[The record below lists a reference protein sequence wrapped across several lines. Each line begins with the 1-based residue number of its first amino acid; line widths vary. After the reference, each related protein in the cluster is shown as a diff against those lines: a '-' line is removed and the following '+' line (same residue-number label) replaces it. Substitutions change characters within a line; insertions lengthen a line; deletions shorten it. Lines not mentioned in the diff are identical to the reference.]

1 MSPAVESSD
10 PHRLTRE
17 LIERNSRFVPEAIRA
32 DYFREMLHMTVLPQH
47 DELLKILVALHFLSI
62 IIGEAPDRITSE
74 REKLDELLSGTVHAI
89 QAAQTASISYQK
101 HLEERLAN
109 LPTDLAKEINLN
121 SIAESIKESLR
132 QQFLSSGIPET
143 AHALAVVSK
152 EINQATSDFHR
163 TARQLAVSC
172 SNAADEASQ
181 AIESVRLALSGT
193 TDAANHASES
203 LRRSVLREY
212 RWTAFAVCAVV
223 LAIGF
228 ALGIL
233 CDHGISARLQN
244 PQRVVTPT
252 IQPAPPTQKLPVS
265 TSKHAHRKTA
275 PPSVPAEASSPGSK
289 Q

>member
-74 REKLDELLSGTVHAI
+74 REKLDELLSGTVHTI
-89 QAAQTASISYQK
+89 QATQTASITYQK
-101 HLEERLAN
+101 QLEERLAN
-109 LPTDLAKEINLN
+109 LPTTLAREINVN
-121 SIAESIKESLR
+121 SVAESIKESLR

-143 AHALAVVSK
+143 AHALALVSK
-152 EINQATSDFHR
+152 EINQATSDFQR

-193 TDAANHASES
+193 TDAANHASEG

-212 RWTAFAVCAVV
+212 RWTAFLVCAVV
-223 LAIGF
+223 LAVGF

-233 CDHGISARLQN
+233 CDNRISALLQN
-244 PQRVVTPT
+244 SQRVVTPT
-252 IQPAPPTQKLPVS
+252 IQPAPVMQKAPVS
-265 TSKHAHRKTA
+265 TSKHAHRKTV
-275 PPSVPAEASSPGSK
+275 PPNVPAEANSPGSK

>member
-32 DYFREMLHMTVLPQH
+32 DYFREMSHMTVLPHH
-47 DELLKILVALHFLSI
+47 DELLRILIALHFLSL
-62 IIGEAPDRITSE
+62 IIGEAPDRISSE
-74 REKLDELLSGTVHAI
+74 REKLDELLTGTVQAI
-89 QAAQTASISYQK
+89 QAVQTASITYQK
-101 HLEERLAN
+101 QLEERLAS
-109 LPTDLAKEINLN
+109 LPTDLAREINLN

-132 QQFLSSGIPET
+132 QQFQNSGIPET

-152 EINQATSDFHR
+152 QINQATSDFQR
-163 TARQLAVSC
+163 IARQLSVSC

-228 ALGIL
+228 GLGML
-233 CDHGISARLQN
+233 CDHGVSALLQN
-244 PQRVVTPT
+244 SQRVVTPT
-252 IQPAPPTQKLPVS
+252 IQPAPVVQKAPVS
-265 TSKHAHRKTA
+265 TSKHAHRRTV
-275 PPSVPAEASSPGSK
+275 PPNVSAEANSPSSK
-289 Q
+289 R